1 MNLAVVGGEH
11 RSGQGHPASEQIRS
25 NLDHPVIDGD
35 GHWVEFDPVFAERMR
50 KVGGDLAA
58 DGFLAA
64 MKTTRDALSMSVA
77 ERRRRRVAQPG
88 FWTRQAENTLDRAT
102 AIMPRLLYERLPEF
116 GTDFAVIYPTAGLR
130 LPRIGDDA
138 TRRAVIRAHNIVTAD
153 AFHKLADRMTPA
165 AIIPMHTPDEAIEE
179 LEYVTRELGAKVA
192 MFGSGMSRPV
202 PSTPQSDPD
211 GARLAVWYDV
221 LALDSE
227 HDYDPVWAKCQELGI
242 APTFHSAGSN
252 QGLRLSPSNFV
263 YNHIGHFAAAGH
275 AVSKAIFLGGVTRRF
290 PGLRF
295 AFLEGGVGWACQ
307 LFGDLL
313 EHWERRSGKA
323 LERMDP
329 RKLDRALLLRL
340 AEKYGDAD
348 IVNTLHARDGWPD
361 HDASLTG
368 GIDDLDD
375 FAACQITRK
384 QDWIDLYV
392 KPFYFGCEADDR
404 MNATAFSKHNPF
416 GAKLSALYSSDIGHF
431 DVIDM
436 RDPLVEAHELVDDG
450 VITGDNF
457 RDFTFA
463 NAVHLWGTQNP
474 KFFEG
479 TAVARAAAEEL
490 ARPRVYPM
498 PR

>member
-1 MNLAVVGGEH
+1 M
-11 RSGQGHPASEQIRS
+11 SGHGHPAPAQIRS
-25 NLDHPVIDGD
+25 RLDHPVIDGD

-64 MKTTRDALSMSVA
+64 LKTTTDALSMSVA
-77 ERRRRRVAQPG
+77 ERSRRRVAQPA
-88 FWTRQAENTLDRAT
+88 FWSRQAENTLDRAT
-102 AIMPRLLYERLPEF
+102 AMMPRLLYERMPEF
-116 GTDFAVIYPTAGLR
+116 GTDFAIIYPTAGLR
-130 LPRIGDDA
+130 LPRIHDDA

-153 AFHKLADRMTPA
+153 AFHNLGDRMTPA
-165 AIIPMHTPDEAIEE
+165 AIIPMHTPEEAIAE
-179 LEYVTRELGAKVA
+179 LEYVTRELGAKVG
-192 MFGSGMSRPV
+192 MFGSGMSRRLA
-202 PSTPQSDPD
+202 TATQTDPD
-211 GARLAVWYDV
+211 AARIAVWHDV

-227 HDYDPVWAKCQELGI
+227 YDYDPVWAKCQELGI
-242 APTFHSAGSN
+242 APTFHSSGSA

-290 PGLRF
+290 PELRF

-313 EHWERRSGKA
+313 EHWERRSARA

-329 RKLDRALLLRL
+329 RKLDPKLLMSL
-340 AEKYGDAD
+340 AEKYGDSDVVAA
-348 IVNTLHARDGWPD
+348 LHARNGWPD
-361 HDASLTG
+361 HDPGLTG
-368 GIDDLDD
+368 GVADLDD
-375 FAACQITRK
+375 FSACKITRK

-404 MNATAFSKHNPF
+404 ANAWAFSKNNPF
-416 GAKLSALYSSDIGHF
+416 ESKLNALYSSDIGHF

-436 RDPLVEAHELVDDG
+436 RDPLAEAHGLVDDG
-450 VITGDNF
+450 LITAGNF

-474 KFFEG
+474 RFFEG

-490 ARPRVYPM
+490 KRPRAYPVLN
-498 PR
+498 